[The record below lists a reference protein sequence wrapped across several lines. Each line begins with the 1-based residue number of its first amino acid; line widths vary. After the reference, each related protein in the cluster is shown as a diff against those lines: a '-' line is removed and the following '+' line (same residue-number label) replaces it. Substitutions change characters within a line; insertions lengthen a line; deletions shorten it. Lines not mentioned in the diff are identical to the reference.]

1 MRALMGLFNL
11 REDPFTH
18 FCIRTV
24 AIAREFLENGA
35 QFTHTFSAFFTD
47 EAAFNQLH
55 VGSMGH
61 RHTKTLL
68 DDGEEP
74 SRRVRQ
80 SRGSGD
86 EGMLR
91 AAISLAEE
99 RGVRPAA
106 YTRRL
111 NV

>member
-11 REDPFTH
+11 RDGPLTD

-24 AIAREFLENGA
+24 AIAREFLEHSA
-35 QFTHTFSAFFTD
+35 QFAHTFRAFFAD

-55 VGSMGH
+55 MGSRGH

-68 DDGEEP
+68 DAVEGQ

-80 SRGSGD
+80 SRGPGE
-86 EGMLR
+86 EGKLR
-91 AAISLAEE
+91 GALSEPR
-99 RGVRPAA
+99 RGASVPLLTHDA
-106 YTRRL
+106 
-111 NV
+111 